1 MSGRFITL
9 EGGEGVGKSTLA
21 AALLARLEAAG
32 RRVDMTREP
41 GGTPLAEAVRD
52 LALHPPGS
60 TNWSP
65 LALALLMN
73 AARLDHLERRIRPA
87 LASGRVVV
95 CDRFADSTRVYQ
107 SVQDG
112 AAPAALDAL
121 EQWVVGE
128 TQPDL
133 SLLLDADPEAVLGRR
148 AERAGPHDAFE
159 ARDLTFH
166 RAIREGFL
174 SLAARFPERIVVL
187 DASRPASEVAANAWA
202 VVSERL
208 GL

>member
-21 AALLARLEAAG
+21 AALLGRLEAAG
-32 RRVDMTREP
+32 LQVELTREP

-52 LALHPPGS
+52 LALQPPGGES
-60 TNWSP
+60 WSP

-87 LASGRVVV
+87 LAAGRVVL
-95 CDRFADSTRVYQ
+95 CDRFGDSTRVYQ
-107 SVQDG
+107 SVEDG
-112 AAPAALDAL
+112 TAPAALDAL
-121 EQWVVGE
+121 DDWVVGE

-133 SLLLDADPEAVLGRR
+133 TLLLDADPEAVLGRR
-148 AERAGPHDAFE
+148 ADRAGPRDAFE
-159 ARDLTFH
+159 ARDLAFH
-166 RAIREGFL
+166 RAIRAGFL
-174 SLAARFPERIVVL
+174 ALAARFPERIVVL
-187 DASRPASEVAANAWA
+187 DATRPATEVAGAAWA
-202 VVSERL
+202 VVSARL